1 MTSSAN
7 AAGIN
12 GLGFFPGGLYNSY
25 ATSVMLNDL
34 TGMSEYPQMLGWQ
47 AGMGINPMS
56 MNGSV
61 FNSGLNN
68 SPLSGNAVTGDIAT
82 SGMGTMP
89 MGMGAMMPFTGMGA
103 SQESYFDYMDK
114 NQDFMIN
121 YQLKNRQKMRNA
133 EMNLNSPEEAV
144 KIAAEHLNEKIKA
157 NEQQQIKE
165 ALAHY
170 YSAVSSLYGG
180 GEPEQIQ
187 SRAATLYSN
196 IYGSTITDDIRKHGN
211 SSFYQG
217 FLQTLTLGIADKKTA
232 EQNISEITG
241 QPVGRSENA
250 KKISGNIL
258 GGTVLGAGVA
268 ISANTIMKA
277 LKIGC
282 KSKPFVAGIIGAGVG
297 LLAAVFTANKD

>member
-34 TGMSEYPQMLGWQ
+34 TGMSEYPQMMGWQ

-56 MNGSV
+56 MNGSI
-61 FNSGLNN
+61 FGGGMDGSA
-68 SPLSGNAVTGDIAT
+68 LSGGSVTGDIAT

-89 MGMGAMMPFTGMGA
+89 MGMGTMVPFGGMGGY
-103 SQESYFDYMDK
+103 QEAYFDYMDK

-133 EMNLNSPEEAV
+133 EMSLNSPEEGV
-144 KIAAEHLNEKIKA
+144 NIAAEHLNEKIKA
-157 NEQQQIKE
+157 NEQQQIRE
-165 ALAHY
+165 SLEHY
-170 YSAVSSLYGG
+170 YSAVGALYGDSD
-180 GEPEQIQ
+180 PQQIKN
-187 SRAATLYSN
+187 RAAMLYQRQF
-196 IYGSTITDDIRKHGN
+196 GSTITDDIRKYGN

-232 EQNISEITG
+232 EQNIAELTG

-250 KKISGNIL
+250 KKIGGNIL

-268 ISANTIMKA
+268 VSANTLMKTF
-277 LKIGC
+277 KIGC
-282 KSKPFVAGIIGAGVG
+282 KSKPFIAGLIGAGVG